1 MSGSRKV
8 VELFYDVVSPYSWL
22 AFEVLCRYRNVWNID
37 LKLKPAFL
45 GAVMHDSGNRPP
57 GMIPNKFLYM
67 TSDLKHVSEYFG
79 VPVRQPSNV
88 FETMFEK
95 GSLKAM
101 RFVTAVA
108 EKEKEGDVKLER
120 VSRELWN
127 RIWSNDQ
134 DITLPASFAE
144 AGLKAG
150 LTASEVDELL
160 TLATSQAIKD
170 NQRSEAIKY
179 KMISSGKVIKL
190 FYDISSPYSWLAFEV
205 LCRYKNIWNVELKLK
220 PAYLAG
226 VMYGSG
232 NQPPVLNPSK
242 LLYMTSDLTLLSQ
255 YFGVPMYRPSKLI
268 KKDSVIPMRFVTAVA
283 EKEKDGDDLV
293 EKVSRELWKRMWST
307 HQDIVQPASLTE
319 VGIKAGF
326 SANEVDD
333 ILILAKS
340 QQIKDRLTSITNEA
354 LKYKCF
360 GLPFIVVQVDGKA
373 GVFFGSDRFEL
384 MAYFLGEKWFGP
396 HPT

>member
-1 MSGSRKV
+1 
-8 VELFYDVVSPYSWL
+8 
-22 AFEVLCRYRNVWNID
+22 
-37 LKLKPAFL
+37 
-45 GAVMHDSGNRPP
+45 
-57 GMIPNKFLYM
+57 
-67 TSDLKHVSEYFG
+67 
-79 VPVRQPSNV
+79 
-88 FETMFEK
+88 
-95 GSLKAM
+95 
-101 RFVTAVA
+101 
-108 EKEKEGDVKLER
+108 
-120 VSRELWN
+120 
-127 RIWSNDQ
+127 
-134 DITLPASFAE
+134 
-144 AGLKAG
+144 
-150 LTASEVDELL
+150 
-160 TLATSQAIKD
+160 
-170 NQRSEAIKY
+170 
-179 KMISSGKVIKL
+179 
-190 FYDISSPYSWLAFEV
+190 V

-226 VMYGSG
+226 VMYGSVTIIIHLNISWVSWEKNDG
-232 NQPPVLNPSK
+232 ALPPFF
-242 LLYMTSDLTLLSQ
+242 LSV
-255 YFGVPMYRPSKLI
+255 FLFAML
-268 KKDSVIPMRFVTAVA
+268 DSVIPMRFVTAVA

-384 MAYFLGEKWFGP
+384 MAYFLGNIEPGSVDNKQRYLLADLKLISEYYGVPLNPPPVFNKETLLEMRFVTAIAEKNQEENVLLEKVSRELWKRAWQNNLDNTQPPSLIEAGLQAGLSANEVEELLTNAKSQPIKDKLKSVTQEALEKNGRSGQGLVQSRPQCDTF
-396 HPT
+396 TRSL

>member
-1 MSGSRKV
+1 M
-8 VELFYDVVSPYSWL
+8 
-22 AFEVLCRYRNVWNID
+22 
-37 LKLKPAFL
+37 LKCA
-45 GAVMHDSGNRPP
+45 
-57 GMIPNKFLYM
+57 Y
-67 TSDLKHVSEYFG
+67 
-79 VPVRQPSNV
+79 
-88 FETMFEK
+88 
-95 GSLKAM
+95 
-101 RFVTAVA
+101 
-108 EKEKEGDVKLER
+108 
-120 VSRELWN
+120 
-127 RIWSNDQ
+127 
-134 DITLPASFAE
+134 
-144 AGLKAG
+144 
-150 LTASEVDELL
+150 LL
-160 TLATSQAIKD
+160 Q
-170 NQRSEAIKY
+170 
-179 KMISSGKVIKL
+179 MISSGKVIKL

-205 LCRYKNIWNVELKLK
+205 LCRYKHIWNVELKLK

-326 SANEVDD
+326 SANEVED

-340 QQIKDRLTSITNEA
+340 QQIKDKLTSITNEA

-384 MAYFLGEKWFGP
+384 MAYFLGKFMFMGACKHCGVLENSILSLRALSYTKHKKPQDVFP
-396 HPT
+396 